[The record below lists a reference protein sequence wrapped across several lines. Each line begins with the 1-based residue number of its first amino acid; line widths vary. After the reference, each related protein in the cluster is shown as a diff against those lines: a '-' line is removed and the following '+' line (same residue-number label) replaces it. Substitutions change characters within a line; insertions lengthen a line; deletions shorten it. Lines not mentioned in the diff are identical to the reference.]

1 MKRITIFIPTLNG
14 GGAEKM
20 MVHLANEFARN
31 GYQVDLLVGNAKGVY
46 LKMVDKRVSIIDFKC
61 SRMYKTLPKLISYLI
76 VSKSDVLLSALNHTN
91 LISLIAKKILRGRTK
106 HIVSI
111 HSVTSNI
118 PMKKSVKYLFTK
130 LNRNADGIIAI
141 SNAVKEDLIQNYS
154 LNPHSI
160 EVIYNPVITD
170 VINEQID
177 LKCTNEELKIPEG
190 TKLLMSA
197 GRLSP
202 VKDYPTLIKAF
213 YEASKERSLKLLIFG
228 EGPQKSEINE
238 LIEYYNLNGSVIL
251 MGFEKNIMSY
261 YKYADLFILPSRSE
275 GFGNVII
282 EAMGAGV
289 NVICAKDSGSP
300 EELLNNEEF
309 GFLFEK
315 SNAESLSKVILYGL
329 DNNKDQTMLQEYSS
343 HFHVKNIAQH
353 YLKFFTKRKM

>member
-1 MKRITIFIPTLNG
+1 MKGIAIFIPTLNG

-20 MVHLANEFARN
+20 MVHLANEFASN

-46 LKMVDKRVSIIDFKC
+46 LEMVDKKVSIINFKC
-61 SRMYKTLPKLISYLI
+61 SRMYKTLPKLIRYLI
-76 VSKSDVLLSALNHTN
+76 SSKPDVLLSALNHTN
-91 LISLIAKKILRGRTK
+91 LISLIAKSILRGRTK
-106 HIVSI
+106 HIVSVR
-111 HSVTSNI
+111 SVTSNI
-118 PMKKSVKYLFTK
+118 PMKKSVKYFFTK
-130 LNRNADGIIAI
+130 LNRSADGIIAI
-141 SNAVKEDLIQNYS
+141 SNAVKKDLIQNYS
-154 LNPHSI
+154 LNPNMI

-170 VINEQID
+170 AIQDQID
-177 LKCTNEELKIPEG
+177 LECTNQELNIPEG

-213 YEASKERSLKLLIFG
+213 YEASKKRSLKLLIFG
-228 EGPQKSEINE
+228 EGSQKNEIKE
-238 LIEYYNLNGSVIL
+238 LIEDYNLNGSVML
-251 MGFEKNIMSY
+251 MGFEKNVMSY
-261 YKYADLFILPSRSE
+261 YKYADLFILPSLSE

-289 NVICAKDSGSP
+289 NVICAKNSGSP

-315 SNAESLSKVILYGL
+315 SNAESLSNVILYAL
-329 DNNKDQTMLQEYSS
+329 DNKKNQTMLQEYSS

-353 YLKFFTKRKM
+353 YLKSFTKRKI